1 MYRQANDLAFVI
13 QLIVITIVALALY
26 LAFSTL
32 VGGINQALSEIPELS
47 SSSTIIISM
56 I

>member
-13 QLIVITIVALALY
+13 QLIVIAVALALY
-26 LAFSTL
+26 LAFSAL

-47 SSSTIIISM
+47 SSSTTIISM